1 MRGTR
6 LTARFWGIAKRK
18 GKPKALIATAHTIL
32 IIAYHILR
40 DRKPYEELGED
51 YLAKRKQQKSTSA
64 MINEL
69 ARLGYEVTKIIDAS

>member
-32 IIAYHILR
+32 IICYHVLK

-51 YLAKRKQQKSTSA
+51 YLANQKKQKSAST
-64 MINEL
+64 MITEL
-69 ARLGYEVTKIIDAS
+69 TRLGYEVTKVKDAS